1 MEWYLG
7 NGVLLLD
14 HLLLLGFYLRGLIIY
29 WPVGGIGLAS
39 THHIFGIWYQI
50 VRCGLFGGSKIIVFL
65 KIWCF
70 LETSS

>member
-1 MEWYLG
+1 MGRVLIISSCIVEWYLG

-50 VRCGLFGGSKIIVFL
+50 V
-65 KIWCF
+65 
-70 LETSS
+70 